1 MSAPSYVAVRTPA
14 YLSGIYVTVLG
25 ESHGGIVLVH
35 KLPSQATDDGRVEM
49 VTERDFLGKQAE
61 IRVTYGA
68 VNILG
73 LVVIARR
80 ELQGSKTG
88 IHGEMQEWFRRQGAE
103 VIDS

>member
-1 MSAPSYVAVRTPA
+1 MST
-14 YLSGIYVTVLG
+14 YLSGINVTILG

-35 KLPSQATDDGRVEM
+35 KLPSQAADDGRVKM
-49 VTERDFLGKQAE
+49 VTERNFLGKKAE

-80 ELQGSKTG
+80 KLQGSQTS
-88 IHGEMQEWFRRQGAE
+88 IHGEMQEWFCRQGAE